1 MGLMID
7 LSLSRVK
14 EKPLTRIHS
23 APAPILVLREGRVDA
38 TEAAGALLKG
48 RDKG

>member
-14 EKPLTRIHS
+14 EKPLTRIYS
-23 APAPILVLREGRVDA
+23 APAPIIVLKE
-38 TEAAGALLKG
+38 E
-48 RDKG
+48 RD